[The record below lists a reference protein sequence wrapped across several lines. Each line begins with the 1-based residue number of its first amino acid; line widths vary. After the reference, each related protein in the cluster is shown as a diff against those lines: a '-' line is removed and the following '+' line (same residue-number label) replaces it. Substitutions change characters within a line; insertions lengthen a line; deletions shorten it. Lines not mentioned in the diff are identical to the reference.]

1 MGDRGQRG
9 IHAPIGPAS
18 RRSTLGLGRRASY
31 ALAAIVIACT
41 ASGCSWL
48 DQKQRELIFRPA
60 KESWWGSRGVANNYE
75 ERWIPVGTQGEKI
88 HAWWAPSTD
97 AHAPALLYLH
107 GARWDLSA
115 SVSRIERWKK
125 LGFSVL
131 AIDYRGFGKS
141 TDVTPS
147 EEFAYEDAE
156 AAWTALAAIA
166 PGKPRFLVGHSLGG
180 AVAAEM
186 ARRHPE
192 ASGLVLEA
200 TFTSI
205 KDMVAQST
213 WSVLPVG
220 LILTQQFDTLAK
232 MPDIHVPVMVTH
244 GTSDSV
250 VPFEMGEKLFAA
262 AQSPKR
268 FVKVDGGS
276 HHNLSAAG
284 FDAYRTTL
292 HELFAM

>member
-1 MGDRGQRG
+1 M
-9 IHAPIGPAS
+9 
-18 RRSTLGLGRRASY
+18 
-31 ALAAIVIACT
+31 LAAFAILSAVT
-41 ASGCSWL
+41 GCSYL

-60 KESWWGSRGVANNYE
+60 KESWWGTRGVANNYE
-75 ERWIPVGTQGEKI
+75 ERWIAVGTNGEKV
-88 HAWWAPSTD
+88 HAWWALSPD
-97 AHAPALLYLH
+97 AKAPALLYLH
-107 GARWDLSA
+107 GARWDLSG
-115 SVSRIERWKK
+115 SVSRIERWRQ

-156 AAWTALAAIA
+156 VAWAALATIA

-192 ASGLVLEA
+192 AAGLVLEA

-205 KDMVAQST
+205 KDMLAQT
-213 WSVLPVG
+213 GWSILPVG
-220 LILTQQFDTLAK
+220 LILTQQFDTLSK
-232 MPDIHVPVMVTH
+232 MSDIHVPVMVTH
-244 GTSDSV
+244 GTRDAI
-250 VPFEMGEKLFAA
+250 VPYEMGEKLFAA
-262 AQSPKR
+262 AKGPKR
-268 FVKVDGGS
+268 FIKVDGAS

-284 FDAYRTTL
+284 FDDYRRTL
-292 HELFAM
+292 HELFAL